1 MEPLD
6 IGSFGYLIGAF
17 SMAFGVNDV
26 NDDQRVMK
34 SGEFCAV
41 CGKNFLIRIE

>member
-17 SMAFGVNDV
+17 SMAFGV